1 LNFAGDDGPKVHF
14 HHHRLRTSMK
24 RFAVQFLIVLA
35 WFAATAAW
43 PAELVEG
50 KDYARLK
57 NPQPVESG
65 KKIEVIEFFSYG
77 CPHCN
82 DLEPILEA
90 WMVTLP
96 TDVQFRRVPVMFQ
109 QRWEALAR
117 IYYTLDAM
125 GDEGRL
131 SPEVFKAIHVN
142 GLPLYDDK
150 AFFDWAASHGLDR
163 ARVAEVYGSFGVN
176 SKFNRA
182 KALAQ
187 AYNIQ
192 SVPTMIIDGK
202 FVTASDRVG
211 THTALLPVL
220 DALIAKARAERPKT

>member
-1 LNFAGDDGPKVHF
+1 MM
-14 HHHRLRTSMK
+14 RLTM
-24 RFAVQFLIVLA
+24 QFLGVLA
-35 WFAATAAW
+35 WFAVTAAW
-43 PAELVEG
+43 PADLVEG

-57 NPQPVESG
+57 NPQPVETG

-82 DLEPILEA
+82 DLEPILQS
-90 WMVTLP
+90 WMRTLP

-109 QRWEALAR
+109 QRWESLAR

-125 GDEGRL
+125 GEEARL
-131 SPEVFKAIHVN
+131 SPEVFKAVHVS
-142 GLPLYDDK
+142 GLPMYEDK
-150 AFFDWAASHGLDR
+150 VFFDWAASHGLDR
-163 ARVAEVYGSFGVN
+163 AKVVEVYNSFGVS

-192 SVPTMIIDGK
+192 SVPTVIVDGRY
-202 FVTASDRVG
+202 VTSSDRVG
-211 THTALLPVL
+211 RHEMLPPVL
-220 DALIAKARAERPKT
+220 DALIAKARAERPKS